1 MSNGEGGNNSNMCSW
16 EDMDPV
22 SHNQRP
28 NGKTQKQPERY
39 LEARYYENQLL
50 FLKLSEL
57 KLNFEL

>member
-1 MSNGEGGNNSNMCSW
+1 MNILMLGYW
-16 EDMDPV
+16 L
-22 SHNQRP
+22 P